1 MTDNL
6 ARRYKPEFTQLP
18 YGFVNTHSG
27 LQKLIRTTGPNV
39 LAVYIVIQD
48 KMAGRS
54 DDNFTLSRNELID
67 DIRETLHLHDLSDDE
82 VFGLIKPLIE
92 ANILDERVIPDRY
105 TDTEECRYCIAP
117 VCEALEDARDAWIS
131 KCINPTKSSKEEKAA
146 FKELQAKV
154 NACRKEI
161 RNLVATKKRHNI
173 LMKQE
178 HDLRDEG
185 NSQIAEVHRLAIED
199 CDKQMASWYRKI
211 HTIENEMDNIKMGGD
226 DTNE

>member
-18 YGFVNTHSG
+18 FGFVNTHSG

-82 VFGLIKPLIE
+82 VFALIKPLIE

-117 VCEALEDARDAWIS
+117 VCEALEDARDAWIT

-146 FKELQAKV
+146 FDTLHILPDTGDWRDKV
-154 NACRKEI
+154 IPEMLAFLE
-161 RNLVATKKRHNI
+161 KRGI
-173 LMKQE
+173 VIG
-178 HDLRDEG
+178 DEG
-185 NSQIAEVHRLAIED
+185 RLI
-199 CDKQMASWYRKI
+199 
-211 HTIENEMDNIKMGGD
+211 
-226 DTNE
+226 DTMTVYYAVFLFGAMCAG